1 MTFCRAYDRLDVSA
15 RMKVMPEDFV
25 VEEIVDID
33 LSGEGE
39 HCWLYVQKR
48 SCNTEWLAKRI
59 AHFCDI
65 PVSRVSYAGLKDRHA
80 VTSQWFSVHLPGRET
95 PDWQAFEQAFNSQ
108 ATARGKIIKGE
119 SIEGESIQ
127 GESKE
132 DEWIH
137 VLQQTRHNR
146 KLQRG
151 ALKANRF
158 RITLRELEGPGEDL
172 FRVLDERVRAISEQG
187 VPNYFGEQ
195 RFGRDRQNVQQ
206 ARAMLSGRRRKLPRH
221 KRSLYLSAAR
231 SWLFNL
237 ILSARVEQGSWNRRL
252 AGDVFMLDGSS
263 ACFRDDSPDDN
274 PDSKSG
280 DNSAQLDSRL
290 ASHDIHPAIVLWGE
304 HENMVAGA
312 ARELEMAS
320 IDTEAELRDGLI
332 AARVKAARR
341 ASRLIPGEMHGQRD
355 GDSYILSFV
364 LQSGAYATAVLAEL
378 LTLKD

>member
-1 MTFCRAYDRLDVSA
+1 
-15 RMKVMPEDFV
+15 MKVLPEDFI
-25 VEEIVDID
+25 VEEIVDIE

-39 HCWLYVQKR
+39 HCWLYIKKR

-59 AHFCDI
+59 ARFCDI

-80 VTSQWFSVHLPGRET
+80 VTSQWFSVHLPGKQT
-95 PDWQAFEQAFNSQ
+95 PDWQAFEDVYNSESAAQ
-108 ATARGKIIKGE
+108 GK
-119 SIEGESIQ
+119 SIADESIQ
-127 GESKE
+127 
-132 DEWIH
+132 
-137 VLQQTRHNR
+137 VLKQTRHNR

-158 RITLRELEGPGEDL
+158 RITLRDLDGPGEDL
-172 FRVLDERVRAISEQG
+172 FRDLDERVRVISEQG

-195 RFGRDRQNVQQ
+195 RFGRERQNVQQ

-231 SWLFNL
+231 SWLFNM

-263 ACFRDDSPDDN
+263 ACFRDDSPDGN
-274 PDSKSG
+274 PDQS
-280 DNSAQLDSRL
+280 SAQLDSRL
-290 ASHDIHPAIVLWGE
+290 VSHDIHPAIVLWGE

-312 ARELEMAS
+312 ARELEMAL
-320 IDTEAELRDGLI
+320 IDTEPELRDGLI

-341 ASRLIPGEMHGQRD
+341 ASRLIPGEMQGQRE
-355 GDSYILSFV
+355 GDSYVLSFV

-378 LTLKD
+378 ITLKD

>member
-1 MTFCRAYDRLDVSA
+1 MTFCRAYPGLGVSA
-15 RMKVMPEDFV
+15 RMKVLPEDFI
-25 VEEIVDID
+25 VEEIVDIE

-39 HCWLYVQKR
+39 HCWLYIKKR

-59 AHFCDI
+59 ARFCDI

-80 VTSQWFSVHLPGRET
+80 VTSQWFSAHLPGKET
-95 PDWQAFEQAFNSQ
+95 PDWQAFEQAFNIEAKTQVES
-108 ATARGKIIKGE
+108 TEVE
-119 SIEGESIQ
+119 SIEGESI
-127 GESKE
+127 
-132 DEWIH
+132 H
-137 VLQQTRHNR
+137 VLKQARHNR

-158 RITLRELEGPGEDL
+158 RITLRDLDGPGEDL
-172 FRVLDERVRAISEQG
+172 FRDLDERVSAISEQG

-195 RFGRDRQNVQQ
+195 RFGRERQNVQQ

-231 SWLFNL
+231 SWLFNM

-263 ACFRDDSPDDN
+263 ACFRDDNPDASPDGN
-274 PDSKSG
+274 PDGS
-280 DNSAQLDSRL
+280 SAQLDSRL

-312 ARELEMAS
+312 ARELEMAL
-320 IDTEAELRDGLI
+320 IDTEPELRDGLI

-341 ASRLIPGEMHGQRD
+341 ASRLIPGQMQGQRE
-355 GDSYILSFV
+355 GDSYVLSFV

-378 LTLKD
+378 ITLKD